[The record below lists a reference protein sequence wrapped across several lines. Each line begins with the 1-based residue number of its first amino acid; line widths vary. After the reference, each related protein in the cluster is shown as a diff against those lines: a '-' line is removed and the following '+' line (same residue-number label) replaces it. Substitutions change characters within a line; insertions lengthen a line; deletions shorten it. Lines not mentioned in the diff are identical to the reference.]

1 MLILQVRKLK
11 FKGITELSLVCGEIG
26 LLLQEGV
33 GISKPGSSSHW
44 KPKFHSAVIVIPRIG
59 S

>member
-33 GISKPGSSSHW
+33 GISNPGSSSH
-44 KPKFHSAVIVIPRIG
+44 
-59 S
+59 